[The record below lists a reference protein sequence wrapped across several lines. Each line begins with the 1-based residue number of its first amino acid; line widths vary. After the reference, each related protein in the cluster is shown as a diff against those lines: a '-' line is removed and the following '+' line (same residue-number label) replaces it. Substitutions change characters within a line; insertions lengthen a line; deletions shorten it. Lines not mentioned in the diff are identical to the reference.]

1 MENKI
6 KTTENKADISDLATK
21 SSLKTIEN
29 KIPDVSGFVKKN
41 NRYATEITSVK
52 NDYATKAILDSK
64 INELKSQH
72 ISDEIKKVDDK
83 VVKNIRDILK
93 CKSLIITSL
102 Y

>member
-6 KTTENKADISDLATK
+6 KTTENKPDISNLATK